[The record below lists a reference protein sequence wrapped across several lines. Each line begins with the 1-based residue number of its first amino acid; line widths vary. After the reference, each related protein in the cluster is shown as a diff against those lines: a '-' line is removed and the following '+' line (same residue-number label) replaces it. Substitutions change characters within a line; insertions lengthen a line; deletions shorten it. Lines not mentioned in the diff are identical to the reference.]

1 MSYKYYPIT
10 GIKDGWGAD
19 GRVPIRRDFDEW
31 TESSDPKD
39 KIQVILYLLALKRF
53 QAISPDKRDS
63 YFQIAGIHGYPYT
76 SWDEP
81 TTTADEVGRKGY
93 CNHANALFP
102 PWHRPYIL
110 LYEQRL
116 YEIMVNEIIPEH
128 PKHKNEYLEAARTW
142 RLPFWDWA
150 KHSKVPKMVRWRR
163 VEITIGGNPPVIID
177 NPLHQFKMPNDKRM
191 GIYGVG
197 ILKYPD
203 GDEFLDYGACYATT
217 RCPDENERKPDNKAW
232 IEGVNHDEKVDEFLT
247 NYSSITGFPYGT
259 ASELVYRLLTYPMDY
274 IHFATVARDE
284 DASSATASTSKIT
297 NDVNLEFIHNNVHYW
312 IGGDGGHMS
321 QIPVATFDPTFWLHH
336 CNIDRLFALWQAL
349 NPDKWFEVDIQR
361 WFDQKIIGGG
371 DIVTNKTPLRPFHR
385 DEKGT
390 PWTADDARDW
400 FKLGYTYPELKT
412 GKETSAQLFEM
423 INMTYGI
430 ARQEGL
436 KMTDVPPGMEI
447 IDKESGEDAGKG
459 GVKMN
464 DYALSIRYSKFALG
478 GHPFNIQVFLRPE
491 GETENTFRTEDFV
504 TNVFN
509 FSQPAEQDGN
519 EVCSNCKEGEEGDTQ
534 AIAYVPVTSY
544 LIKMIQQQELSD
556 LQPPTVE
563 KVLARMYWRITD
575 LGGKTIP
582 EEQWKDSMKLGVT
595 VSKMEMTYS
604 KDPQVKPEV
613 PDPEVIPSLG
623 TGPSRPVAPAGVVAN
638 NISVAKIS
646 KLEAEVST
654 GGSIVFKS
662 PTMAL
667 EVPNRETGT
676 GIALLYWDPSS
687 TANSRDVE
695 DYDILLGMVI
705 KNKRRVVQCNSKPV
719 GGGYGVT
726 EELQPSPWFGNNPQ
740 LRVDIEANKFVV
752 YVDGRR
758 VKDVDRSIKKN
769 VTHVRYY
776 TSPTNAQPVMARD
789 IIATTY
795 KDKSAVP

>member
-39 KIQVILYLLALKRF
+39 KIQ
-53 QAISPDKRDS
+53 
-63 YFQIAGIHGYPYT
+63 
-76 SWDEP
+76 
-81 TTTADEVGRKGY
+81 
-93 CNHANALFP
+93 
-102 PWHRPYIL
+102 
-110 LYEQRL
+110 QRL

-128 PKHKNEYLEAARTW
+128 PKYKNEYLEAARTW

-232 IEGVNHDEKVDEFLT
+232 IEGVNHDDKVDEFLT

-349 NPDKWFEVDIQR
+349 NPEKWFEVDIQR

-423 INMTYGI
+423 INTTYGI

-464 DYALSIRYSKFALG
+464 DYALSIRYSKYVDSLSFKSLFLVFAPINSTRFALG

-491 GETENTFRTEDFV
+491 GETKNTFRTEDFV

-582 EEQWKDSMKLGVT
+582 EEQWKDSMRLGIT

-623 TGPSRPVAPAGVVAN
+623 TGPSKPVAPAGVVAN

-695 DYDILLGMVI
+695 NYDILLGMVI

-726 EELQPSPWFGNNPQ
+726 EELQPSPWFGNSPQ
-740 LRVDIEANKFVV
+740 LRVDVEANKFVV
-752 YVDGRR
+752 YVDGIR

-795 KDKSAVP
+795 KDKSAVL